1 MERERITGHM
11 ISARRIPLFR
21 CLPLIAGI
29 VSLIVAVSPVA
40 AIETVAREA
49 VLIDVATDA
58 VLFEKDSDTLMPPA
72 SMSKMMTANMVFER
86 LRDGRLSL
94 DDTFLVSRNAWR
106 KGGAKSGSSTM
117 FLEPGKRVKV
127 EDLLRGIIIQS
138 GGDAC
143 IVVAEGLASSEEE
156 FAQEMTLRG
165 RELGLLDTTFTN
177 ATGWPDPDHLT
188 TARDLARLAKHTIRE
203 FPEFYRIYSEKS
215 FTYNGIRQG
224 NRNPLL
230 YKNMGADGLKTGH
243 TKAAGY
249 GLTATAVRG
258 DRRLIL
264 VVNGL
269 TSVKARSREAQ
280 RLMEWGFREFNNYAL
295 FKGGEVAAE
304 AEVWLGQ
311 EAMVP
316 LVVEKGLL
324 ITLPRKARRQMKVT
338 VTYDGPIPA
347 PIAKGDKLAKLVI
360 SAPGVDPI
368 EMPLLAGAD
377 VQRLGF
383 LGRFAAALKYILW
396 GASG

>member
-1 MERERITGHM
+1 MVFSRGIFLP
-11 ISARRIPLFR
+11 RRLA
-21 CLPLIAGI
+21 LVAGI
-29 VSLIVAVSPVA
+29 VSLVATALPAA
-40 AIETVAREA
+40 AIETIAREA
-49 VLIDVATDA
+49 VLVDMATDA
-58 VLFEKDSDTLMPPA
+58 VLFEKNSETLMPPA

-143 IVVAEGLASSEEE
+143 IVVAEGLSSSEED
-156 FAQEMTLRG
+156 FAQEMTLRA
-165 RELGLLDTTFTN
+165 REMGLLDTTFTN

-188 TARDLARLAKHTIRE
+188 TARDLALLAKYTILE
-203 FPEFYRIYSEKS
+203 FPEFYRLYSEKS

-269 TSVKARSREAQ
+269 PSVKARSREAE
-280 RLMEWGFREFNNYAL
+280 RLMEWGFREFNNYGL
-295 FKGGEVAAE
+295 FAGGEIVTE
-304 AEVWLGQ
+304 AEVWLG
-311 EAMVP
+311 EEPTVS
-316 LVVEKGLL
+316 LVVDKALL
-324 ITLPRKARRQMKVT
+324 ITLPRKARRQMKVAI
-338 VTYDGPIPA
+338 TYDGPIPA
-347 PIAKGDKLAKLVI
+347 PIVKGDRLATLVV
-360 SAPGVDPI
+360 SAPGVEVI
-368 EMPLLAGAD
+368 EIPLHAGDD

-383 LGRFAAALKYILW
+383 LGRIVTALKYIIL

>member
-1 MERERITGHM
+1 MVFVQGIL
-11 ISARRIPLFR
+11 LFR
-21 CLPLIAGI
+21 RLALIAGI
-29 VSLIVAVSPVA
+29 VFLVAAATPAA
-40 AIETVAREA
+40 AIETIAREA
-49 VLIDVATDA
+49 LLLDMATEA
-58 VLFEKDSDTLMPPA
+58 VLFEKDSESLMPPA
-72 SMSKMMTANMVFER
+72 SMSKMMTAHMVFER

-94 DDTFLVSRNAWR
+94 DDTFPVSRNAWR

-127 EDLLRGIIIQS
+127 EDLLRGIIVQS

-143 IVVAEGLASSEEE
+143 IVVAEGLSSSEEA
-156 FAQEMTLRG
+156 FAAEMTLRG

-188 TARDLARLAKHTIRE
+188 TARDLARLAKLTIQE
-203 FPEFYRIYSEKS
+203 FPEFYRLYSEKS

-269 TSVKARSREAQ
+269 PSVKARSREAE

-295 FKGGEVAAE
+295 FQGGEVVAE

-316 LVVEKGLL
+316 LVVDKALL
-324 ITLPRKARRQMKVT
+324 ITLPRKARRQMKVA

-347 PIAKGDKLAKLVI
+347 PIAKGDKMAKLVVTALNI
-360 SAPGVDPI
+360 DPI
-368 EMPLLAGAD
+368 EIPLHAGAD
-377 VQRLGF
+377 VLRLGF
-383 LGRFAAALKYILW
+383 LGRFAAALKYIIL

>member
-1 MERERITGHM
+1 MVFVQGIL
-11 ISARRIPLFR
+11 LFR
-21 CLPLIAGI
+21 RLALIAGI
-29 VSLIVAVSPVA
+29 VFLVAAATPAA
-40 AIETVAREA
+40 AIETIAREA
-49 VLIDVATDA
+49 LLLDMATEA
-58 VLFEKDSDTLMPPA
+58 VLFEKDSESLMPPA
-72 SMSKMMTANMVFER
+72 SMSKMMTAHMVFER

-94 DDTFLVSRNAWR
+94 DDTFPVSRNAWR

-127 EDLLRGIIIQS
+127 EDLLRGIIVQS

-143 IVVAEGLASSEEE
+143 IVVAEGLSSSEEA
-156 FAQEMTLRG
+156 FAAEMTLRG

-188 TARDLARLAKHTIRE
+188 TARDLARLAKLTIQE
-203 FPEFYRIYSEKS
+203 FPEFYRLYSEKS

-269 TSVKARSREAQ
+269 PSVKARSREAE

-295 FKGGEVAAE
+295 FQGGEVVAE

-316 LVVEKGLL
+316 LVVDKALL
-324 ITLPRKARRQMKVT
+324 ITLPRKARRQMKVA

-347 PIAKGDKLAKLVI
+347 PIAKGDKMAKLVVT
-360 SAPGVDPI
+360 APNIDPI
-368 EMPLLAGAD
+368 EIPLHAGAD
-377 VQRLGF
+377 VLRLGF
-383 LGRFAAALKYILW
+383 LGRFAAALKYIIL